1 MANTR
6 TQRAQKRRRRSSD
19 HPLRA
24 FSDPDHQTDMRA
36 LVDALTLHAE
46 TRRAEDEDRAPGL
59 LAGVNKLAE
68 FRPTLDSLQEVDHA

>member
-24 FSDPDHQTDMRA
+24 FSEPDHEIDMRA

-46 TRRAEDEDRAPGL
+46 TRRAEDEGRAPGL
-59 LAGVNKLAE
+59 LAGVNKLAA
-68 FRPTLDSLQEVDHA
+68 FRPTLESLQEVDHA